1 MTKFNRNPLPS
12 LIIAFLIASCVS
24 NDKKLAID
32 SSETIEVIDE
42 RAIQK
47 EIVDPEIV
55 RNLDIK
61 FLEIENCL
69 ENSQCYKEK
78 IEFNEFGQIK
88 NYYPA
93 MVSTWWHYEYDNQG
107 RLASAKGFGHMYK
120 KYTYLDNDT
129 VMSQYFDI
137 SNDTL
142 ETLAYEAKFKLIEEI
157 SDRGLYNSSGRLLI
171 DTIGRLSFPCG
182 NDYLGQHIV
191 KYNYFDNGLLESK
204 QYLDPTNTIV
214 VDERYYYSKNNGI
227 RIDFE

>member
-1 MTKFNRNPLPS
+1 MTRFNQNPIDL
-12 LIIAFLIASCVS
+12 LIIAFLVMSCAS
-24 NDKKLAID
+24 NDKKVAFD
-32 SSETIEVIDE
+32 RTEKIEVIDD
-42 RAIQK
+42 RAIQN

-78 IEFNEFGQIK
+78 IEFNDSGQIRM
-88 NYYPA
+88 YYPA

-107 RLASAKGFGHMYK
+107 RLTSAKGFGHMHK

-157 SDRGLYNSSGRLLI
+157 SDHGLHNSSGQLVT

-182 NDYLGQHIV
+182 NDFPGQHIA
-191 KYNYFDNGLLESK
+191 KYSYFDNGLLKSN
-204 QYLDPTNTIV
+204 Q
-214 VDERYYYSKNNGI
+214 
-227 RIDFE
+227 